1 MCGTPSPTFRPGRW
15 ICTSSGSAPSSATW
29 ATRSRRCGG
38 LDIASGEA
46 RSENAKRQG
55 GKEAK
60 YRSPFTVHRSRILN
74 FSRRLLLGSVLVL
87 LVTVAVLVIAAERW
101 LRADLEE
108 NVATTLTDQARL
120 VVASLPADSLEW
132 PEYARRAGRSGRVR
146 ITLVDGAGRVRAD
159 TDVPDAE
166 LPQVENHA
174 TRPEVSAALRAER
187 GTDTRRSTTT
197 STEFMYVAV
206 RGGPGVVRVAMP
218 LDQVDRAV
226 GGAQRSVILAALLAL
241 LLGAPLAWLAGRSVT
256 RPLTEA
262 AEAARTIAAGGTPRF
277 PRSGIPDMDG
287 MVGALRS
294 MHKELDARFEAL
306 RRKQSESAALVEAMV
321 EGVLS
326 SDSRGNLVTANPAA
340 RRLLGYGPDGALP
353 ALHVLFHHKGARAA
367 VDASLRGETVPDRE
381 ILLDD
386 RTCLLSARPLP
397 GGGAVLVLHD
407 LTDIRR
413 LETVRRDF
421 VANVSHE
428 LKTPL
433 TSISG
438 YAETLLSDHPD
449 DETRRRFLQTILTN
463 AQRMQ
468 RLVDDQLDL
477 SRIES
482 GSWRPAPRL
491 LQLEPALE
499 DAWVASGPPGPAKH
513 PFRVIVGKEAESMQV
528 DPEAFRQILANLYDN
543 ARRYTPAGR
552 SITAS
557 AVRDGAGIRII
568 VQDEGSGIASEHLPR
583 IFERFYRGDSSR
595 SRAEGGTG
603 LGLAI
608 VKHLVEA
615 HGGRVGAESILGG
628 GTTITAWFPAP
639 R

>member
-1 MCGTPSPTFRPGRW
+1 
-15 ICTSSGSAPSSATW
+15 
-29 ATRSRRCGG
+29 
-38 LDIASGEA
+38 
-46 RSENAKRQG
+46 
-55 GKEAK
+55 
-60 YRSPFTVHRSRILN
+60 LN
-74 FSRRLLLGSVLVL
+74 FSRRLLLGTVVVL

-101 LRADLEE
+101 LRADLER
-108 NVATTLTDQARL
+108 NVAASLQDEAHL
-120 VVASLPADSLEW
+120 VVATLPADSLGW
-132 PEYARRAGRSGRVR
+132 TDFTRRAGRSGRVR
-146 ITLVDGAGRVRAD
+146 ITLIDATGRVRAD
-159 TDVPDAE
+159 SDVPDAE
-166 LPQVENHA
+166 LARVEDHSA
-174 TRPEVSAALRAER
+174 RPEVAAALRGEN
-187 GTDTRRSTTT
+187 GTDTRRSATV
-197 STEFMYVAV
+197 STPFMYVAV
-206 RGGPGVVRVAMP
+206 PGGPGVVRVAMP

-226 GGAQRSVILAALLAL
+226 GAAQRSVILAALLAL
-241 LLGAPLAWLAGRSVT
+241 LLGAPLAWLAGRSVAG
-256 RPLTEA
+256 PLTEA

-277 PRSGIPDMDG
+277 PHSGIPDMDA

-326 SDSRGNLVTANPAA
+326 SDSHGNLVTANPAA
-340 RRLLGYGPDGALP
+340 RRLLGYGPDDALP

-381 ILLDD
+381 ILLEN

-449 DETRRRFLQTILTN
+449 DETRLRFLQTILSN

-499 DAWVASGPPGPAKH
+499 EAWAASGPPGPANH
-513 PFRVIVGKEAESMQV
+513 LFRVTVGEGAESLAV
-528 DPEAFRQILANLYDN
+528 DPEALRQILANLYDN

-552 SITAS
+552 SITAGT
-557 AVRDGAGIRII
+557 ARDGAGVRIS
-568 VQDEGSGIASEHLPR
+568 VHDEGNGIASEHLPR

-608 VKHLVEA
+608 VKHLVDA
-615 HGGRVGAESILGG
+615 HGGRVWAESTLGG
-628 GTTITAWFPAP
+628 GTTISAWFPAP
-639 R
+639 G